1 MQGFLNS
8 LLNSSTP
15 QFLNSSTPQ
24 FLNSSTSELLHFVV
38 FAGSLDFVAN
48 LGGKRG
54 G

>member
-1 MQGFLNS
+1 MQEWRSGGIEECNFSIPHSSIPPFLQ
-8 LLNSSTP
+8 SSI
-15 QFLNSSTPQ
+15 
-24 FLNSSTSELLHFVV
+24 SELLHFVL